1 MRGMVS
7 DGETRPSE
15 SSVGFGRR
23 VLDAFNPHIESNR
36 ERTNVWA
43 GFTAQF
49 VLITAAALLYFG
61 VRMVTKDAEAA
72 AFANAEDLLRFEARI
87 GLDIESWAQEQILG
101 SEAVVTFFNWVYI
114 WLHWPVIIGAF
125 FWLYR
130 YNKRGFVLFRNAIMV
145 SGAIGLIFFV
155 TYPVAP
161 PRFLDGFS
169 DTVSDLSTSYKYLQ
183 PPSIVNKF
191 AAMPSLHVGWN
202 LLVGIV
208 LFQAIRHSAIRYIP
222 LVSPLLM
229 TASVVVTANH
239 YIVDALA
246 GAAVALVGL
255 YGAKLLTDWTERRAR
270 DDEENQEWHRSQP
283 SKASAPSTPSS

>member
-7 DGETRPSE
+7 DVETRPGDNDVS
-15 SSVGFGRR
+15 FGRR
-23 VLDAFNPHIESNR
+23 VLDAFNPHIESNLK
-36 ERTNVWA
+36 RTNVWA

-49 VLITAAALLYFG
+49 VLITTAALLYFG

-72 AFANAEDLLRFEARI
+72 AFANAQDLLRFEARL
-87 GLDIESWAQEQILG
+87 GLDIEAWAQEQILG
-101 SEAVVTFFNWVYI
+101 SEAIVTFFNWVYI

-130 YNKRGFVLFRNAIMV
+130 YNKRGFVLFRNAMIV

-208 LFQAIRHSAIRYIP
+208 LFQAIRHSAIRFIP
-222 LVSPLLM
+222 LVSPVLM
-229 TASVVVTANH
+229 TASVVLTANH
-239 YIVDALA
+239 YVVDAVA

-255 YGAKLLTDWTERRAR
+255 YGARLLTDWTERRAR
-270 DDEENQEWHRSQP
+270 ATEENPPHGI
-283 SKASAPSTPSS
+283 AHNH